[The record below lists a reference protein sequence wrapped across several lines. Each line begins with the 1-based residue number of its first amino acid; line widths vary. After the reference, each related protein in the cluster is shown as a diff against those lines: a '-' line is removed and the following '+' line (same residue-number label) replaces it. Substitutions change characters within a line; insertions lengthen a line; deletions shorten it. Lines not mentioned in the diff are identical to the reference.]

1 MELVKRKDEELTGKN
16 QEIDQLYKRIRD
28 YLLVQ
33 DQLYKDCVRTEK
45 GNERLKAEMEAK
57 FSDMSELYRTERT
70 KNEKQSELLARLETQ
85 SRSKADGSA
94 NPNYQIRCIE
104 LTK

>member
-1 MELVKRKDEELTGKN
+1 VRSEKASGK
-16 QEIDQLYKRIRD
+16 
-28 YLLVQ
+28 
-33 DQLYKDCVRTEK
+33 
-45 GNERLKAEMEAK
+45 LKEEMEAK
-57 FSDMSELYRTERT
+57 YNDMNELYRTERT

-85 SRSKADGSA
+85 SRTKSDGSA

>member
-1 MELVKRKDEELTGKN
+1 
-16 QEIDQLYKRIRD
+16 
-28 YLLVQ
+28 VQ
-33 DQLYKDCVRTEK
+33 DQLYKDYVKTEK
-45 GNERLKAEMEAK
+45 TSGKLKEEMEAK
-57 FSDMSELYRTERT
+57 YNDMNELYRTERT

-85 SRSKADGSA
+85 SRSKADGQA